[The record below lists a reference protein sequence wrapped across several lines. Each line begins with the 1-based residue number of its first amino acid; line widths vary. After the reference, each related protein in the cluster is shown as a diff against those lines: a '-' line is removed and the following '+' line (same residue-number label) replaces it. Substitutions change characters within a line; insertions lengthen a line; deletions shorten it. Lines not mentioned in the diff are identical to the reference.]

1 MKHVFILLI
10 LLLLVITGCSHPTT
24 DTAGTEQRIVID
36 PSTRKETLPV
46 WLWYAGTR
54 AYWMKKTF
62 FERFPETTVYRHTL
76 DEEVAARDGC
86 AHLWRELKSKDGRV
100 DRYLDD
106 LLAVQQSGFIREY
119 VWFYFRE
126 PDWSKP
132 ANLRLSDFDQ
142 WQDIHLKSHTPE
154 TKAYAHSVKNTD

>member
-1 MKHVFILLI
+1 MKHVFILLV

-62 FERFPETTVYRHTL
+62 FERFPGTTVYRHTP

-86 AHLWRELKSKDGRV
+86 AHLWRELKSEDGRV

-106 LLAVQQSGFIREY
+106 LLAIQQSGFIREY

-126 PDWSKP
+126 PEGASLPTLGYRILISGKTYT
-132 ANLRLSDFDQ
+132 LRAIRQ
-142 WQDIHLKSHTPE
+142 KQKSMHIL
-154 TKAYAHSVKNTD
+154 